1 LPIIWDGTRLH
12 AGLIIA
18 LFAVAVVTWVLYRTP
33 AGFRLR
39 LMGANQGA
47 ARASGVSIERETI
60 IAMLASGAL
69 GGLAGAVQV
78 LGVYGRFYA
87 GFSPGYGF
95 DAIAVALL
103 GALSPI
109 GVVASAFFF
118 AVLHAGSVPLQA
130 IAGISREMVGV
141 VSGLVVAFVAAQPA
155 ALRLLSRL
163 RRPAI
168 DEDDPEARPV
178 SGKPESMEMAS

>member
-1 LPIIWDGTRLH
+1 MPQL
-12 AGLIIA
+12 A
-18 LFAVAVVTWVLYRTP
+18 LAAVAIVLWVLYRTP
-33 AGFRLR
+33 GGFRLR
-39 LMGANQGA
+39 LLGANQGA
-47 ARASGVSIERETI
+47 ARASGVSVERLTI
-60 IAMLASGAL
+60 IALLSSGAL
-69 GGLAGAVQV
+69 AGLAGAVQV

-87 GFSPGYGF
+87 AFSPGYGY

-103 GALSPI
+103 GALSPV

-155 ALRLLSRL
+155 VLRLLSSL

-168 DEDDPEARPV
+168 DDGLSDFPSEPQTVSAKTASPEMP
-178 SGKPESMEMAS
+178 S

>member
-1 LPIIWDGTRLH
+1 VSVERLT
-12 AGLIIA
+12 IIA
-18 LFAVAVVTWVLYRTP
+18 L
-33 AGFRLR
+33 
-39 LMGANQGA
+39 
-47 ARASGVSIERETI
+47 
-60 IAMLASGAL
+60 LASGAL
-69 GGLAGAVQV
+69 AGLAGAVQV
-78 LGVYGRFYA
+78 LGVYGRFYSA
-87 GFSPGYGF
+87 FSPGYGY

-103 GALSPI
+103 GALSPV

-155 ALRLLSRL
+155 VLRLLSSL

-168 DEDDPEARPV
+168 DDDLSDLPSDPQPATAKTA
-178 SGKPESMEMAS
+178 STEMPS